1 MLQAKNRL
9 RSRRDLARV
18 KASRRVFRTTTVTM
32 RVANRPDG
40 SAPRAAVV
48 TSRRVSPRA
57 VERNQI
63 TRWLREA
70 FRITL
75 PRVRTGVDILL
86 IPHAPAASYTW
97 QHIQEDLSTLL
108 ERADLLEY
116 KT

>member
-1 MLQAKNRL
+1 MLKAKNRL

-18 KASRRVFRTTTVTM
+18 KASRRVFRTTILTV
-32 RVANRPDG
+32 RVVNRADG
-40 SAPRAAVV
+40 GAPRAAVV

-57 VERNQI
+57 VERNQV

-86 IPHAPAASYTW
+86 VPHAPAASYAW